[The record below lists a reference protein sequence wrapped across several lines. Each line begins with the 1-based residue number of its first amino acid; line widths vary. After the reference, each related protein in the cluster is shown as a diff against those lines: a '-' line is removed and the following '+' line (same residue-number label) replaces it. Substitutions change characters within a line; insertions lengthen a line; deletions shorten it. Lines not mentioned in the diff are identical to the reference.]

1 MNMVLWIV
9 QILLAAIFGG
19 IGVVKLTQPKEKLHD
34 TMGWTKA
41 ATPIQVKAIGA
52 LELLAGIGL
61 VLPALT
67 GIATVLTPLAALGL
81 VIIMIG
87 GIVVHLH
94 GVRTATAPERRTV
107 EIQGIV
113 TCVVLLAL
121 AALVVWG
128 RFGPYSL

>member
-1 MNMVLWIV
+1 MVLWIV

-19 IGVVKLTQPKEKLHD
+19 IGVVKLTQPKEKLHE
-34 TMGWTKA
+34 TMGWTNA
-41 ATPIQVKAIGA
+41 ATPLQVKAIGA

-61 VLPALT
+61 FLPALT

-81 VIIMIG
+81 IIIMIG

-94 GVRTATAPERRTV
+94 GVRTETLAERRKV

-113 TCVVLLAL
+113 TCAVLLVL
-121 AALVVWG
+121 AALVAWG
-128 RFGPYSL
+128 RFGPYAL